1 MSSEGYRKTSSNGT
15 QARLVS
21 IGSTRLVSLGVNK
34 HDAAIENT
42 VCAVASLP
50 RSGDL
55 PVHPQIAPLY
65 HIFAVNSAPPF
76 FLPTYCL
83 PAPRRRLYHGS
94 LGGLALL
101 QELVGPKGD
110 QTDGNNEDNA
120 ENDDDTRLLLGP
132 VLALDQLAD
141 DSVAGDEGVDGGH
154 CDRGERRN
162 GL

>member
-55 PVHPQIAPLY
+55 PVHPQIAPLSS
-65 HIFAVNSAPPF
+65 HLCCQFSTTVLPPNILPPCPKTPFIPRKPWRPCASAR
-76 FLPTYCL
+76 TC
-83 PAPRRRLYHGS
+83 R
-94 LGGLALL
+94 
-101 QELVGPKGD
+101 PKGRSD
-110 QTDGNNEDNA
+110 RRQLFHHKLVRTTLYLRNCIHVVV
-120 ENDDDTRLLLGP
+120 
-132 VLALDQLAD
+132 VLF
-141 DSVAGDEGVDGGH
+141 SFVSGVW
-154 CDRGERRN
+154 
-162 GL
+162 